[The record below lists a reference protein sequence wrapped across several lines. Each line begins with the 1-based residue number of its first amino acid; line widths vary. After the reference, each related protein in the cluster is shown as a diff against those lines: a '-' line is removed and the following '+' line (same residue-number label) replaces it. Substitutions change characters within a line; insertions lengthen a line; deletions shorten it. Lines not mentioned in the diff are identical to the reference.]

1 MHRVLLFLM
10 KEIIKILFNE
20 ENLSDSEL
28 IWRQIE
34 NDDIQFNGK
43 LVKLRDDYIDAIN
56 SFEPDIIISAYTLP
70 EFDGMEALQ
79 IRNKIAPK
87 IPFIL
92 VTDSVNEQVAV
103 ECIKAGADDYIIK
116 KNMSRLGAAIK
127 SAIRKKELILRTDI
141 AEQTMKEHEENYRLM
156 VDHSPDAVIVH
167 SGGRILFAN
176 TTTLKLFRVNSFDV
190 IKDRDLISF
199 VHPDFRS
206 IEIGRING
214 LVKSDKPLDYVEE
227 KFITYDNEVFDA
239 EVTDIPVSYHGNFAV
254 QTIIRDITQR
264 KNDESE
270 LIRAK
275 EKAEESDRLKTAFL
289 HNISHEI
296 RTPMNAIVGFSALLN
311 EPDLNPETHQFYI
324 DTITQSSDQLL
335 AIVNDIVE
343 ISNIEVGIMRV
354 NINTINLSSQ
364 LKNLFQQFS
373 LKADEKGIDFRLEIP
388 SDKTGDAIQTDSI
401 KMMQILSN
409 LLNNA
414 FKFTDSGKVVF
425 GYRINN
431 EVIEFYVSDTGIGI
445 PEAQYRKIFDRFY
458 QIESSITR
466 QYEGTGLGLTISK
479 AYVELLGGNIWLTSQ
494 PGKGTTF
501 YFTIPFKPADQQNL
515 SKSDFNNEDM
525 NLPGSKKSVLIAED
539 DDNNFFL
546 MKELLAD
553 LNIDII
559 RASNG
564 VEAVEAF
571 NSSQNIDLVLMD
583 IKMPIMDGYEAT
595 RQILQKRPDMKI
607 IAQTAYVDD
616 EVKAI
621 KSGCAGF
628 ISKPFVKNRFVSLVK
643 EYL

>member
-1 MHRVLLFLM
+1 M
-10 KEIIKILFNE
+10 KDIIKILFNE

-43 LVKLRDDYIDAIN
+43 IVKLRDDYTDAIN
-56 SFEPDIIISAYTLP
+56 SFEPDIIISAYALP
-70 EFDGMEALQ
+70 EFNGMEALQ
-79 IRNKIAPK
+79 IRNKIAPM

-116 KNMSRLGAAIK
+116 RNMSRLGAAIK

-176 TTTLKLFRVNSFDV
+176 ATTLKLFRVNSFDV

-199 VHPDFRS
+199 VHPDFRA
-206 IEIGRING
+206 IELGRING
-214 LVKSDKPLDYVEE
+214 LVQSDKPLEYVEE

-264 KNDESE
+264 KNAEAE

-296 RTPMNAIVGFSALLN
+296 RTPMNAIVGFSAMLN
-311 EPDLNPETHQFYI
+311 EPDLNPEIQQFYI

-335 AIVNDIVE
+335 GIVNDIVE

-354 NINTINLSSQ
+354 NINTINLNSK

-373 LKADEKGIDFRLEIP
+373 LKADEKGIDFRLDLP
-388 SDKTGDAIQTDSI
+388 SDKTGDAVQTDSI

-425 GYRINN
+425 GYRIKN
-431 EVIEFYVSDTGIGI
+431 EVIEFYISDTGIGI
-445 PEAQYRKIFDRFY
+445 PEGQYGKVFDRFY

-515 SKSDFNNEDM
+515 SQPGVNDEDIS
-525 NLPGSKKSVLIAED
+525 LPGSKKSVLIAED

-546 MKELLAD
+546 MEELLAD

-564 VEAVEAF
+564 VEAVEAIDTG
-571 NSSQNIDLVLMD
+571 QKIDLVLMD

-595 RQILQKRPDMKI
+595 RQILEKRPDMKI

-616 EVKAI
+616 EVKAM

-628 ISKPFVKNRFVSLVK
+628 ISKPFVRNRFVSLVK